1 MNNII
6 KVLFLLLIAGSI
18 SFSKGFTVKSSG
30 IKDGIIAEEHGEKGK
45 EKVNG
50 VPSVSIPLSWSNPPK
65 NTKSFAVVIVDDDA
79 IPVVGVSWYHWS
91 VANITANKLNLE
103 RDASRKNKDLI
114 QGVNSWVS
122 PMGGQTK
129 EDSTFYGG
137 PMPPDKD
144 HVYKIRVYALDTVL
158 DIKNGYYLNELYDKM
173 KGHILSVAELEGIYK
188 K

>member
-30 IKDGIIAEEHGEKGK
+30 IKDGIIAEEHGEKGT

-91 VANITANKLNLE
+91 VANIPANKLNLE
-103 RDASRKNKDLI
+103 RGLARSER
-114 QGVNSWVS
+114 
-122 PMGGQTK
+122 
-129 EDSTFYGG
+129 
-137 PMPPDKD
+137 
-144 HVYKIRVYALDTVL
+144 
-158 DIKNGYYLNELYDKM
+158 
-173 KGHILSVAELEGIYK
+173 
-188 K
+188 